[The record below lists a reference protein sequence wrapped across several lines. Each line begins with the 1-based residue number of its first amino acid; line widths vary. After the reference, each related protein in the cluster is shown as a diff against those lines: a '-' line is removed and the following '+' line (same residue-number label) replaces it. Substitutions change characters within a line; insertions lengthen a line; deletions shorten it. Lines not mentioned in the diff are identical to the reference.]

1 MAFTSP
7 PPAPQRGDRATF
19 SSRMDA
25 FLIWLVGLVG
35 QLNAFLAS
43 LTTLAAGGANTF
55 SFIFD
60 GTTADGDPGT
70 GKVRLGSSSQNGS
83 VVMRLDSQ
91 AASGG
96 DISNFL
102 AALQAGTSNVKGSV
116 RLQKVADTSS
126 WLLFD
131 ITNVATASGYFN
143 LTLTPRGSSTVSPF
157 AANDTLI
164 VFFDRKGDRGDSG
177 GTPTQQQ
184 IRDAVGT
191 LPIVNGGTGGTT
203 AEVARQNLGVKAAGT
218 EPIATGGTGA
228 TTAAQALGNLGGMPA
243 TGGKFLGPIV
253 VPSGTAQRPALTFGD
268 DNTTGFYWV
277 SDGVLGISCKGV
289 LVAKFSAN
297 GIETVKITQTQV

>member
-7 PPAPQRGDRATF
+7 PPAPQRGDRTTF
-19 SSRMDA
+19 SSRTDA

-55 SFIFD
+55 SFTFD
-60 GTTADGDPGT
+60 TAIADSDPGT
-70 GKVRLGSSSQNGS
+70 GKLRLGSTTQNGA
-83 VVMRLDSQ
+83 VVMRLDTQ

-96 DISNFL
+96 DVSTFL
-102 AALQAGTSNVKGSV
+102 AALQSGTSNIKGSV

-131 ITNVATASGYFN
+131 ITDIATASGYFN
-143 LTLTPRGSSTVSPF
+143 LSLVPRGSSTVSPF
-157 AANDTLI
+157 AANDTLV

-177 GTPTQQQ
+177 GTPSQAD
-184 IRDAVGT
+184 IRAAIGT
-191 LPIVNGGTGGTT
+191 LPIVNGGTGATT
-203 AEVARQNLGVKAAGT
+203 AEVARQNLGVKAVGT

-243 TGGKFLGPIV
+243 TGGKFLGPV
-253 VPSGTAQRPALTFGD
+253 GVPVGSAQRPAITFGD

-289 LVAKFSAN
+289 PIVRISAN
-297 GIETVKITQTQV
+297 GIESVKVTQTPV